1 MQSAN
6 GRLFLSP
13 SDLNDYVECPHLTTL
28 ALEVAHG
35 VRGRPHLP
43 SDHGDLLRRK
53 GEAHEAAYLA
63 KLQAK
68 GCQVVNVRG
77 ADPWDFDSAA
87 QKTIDAMR
95 AGAEII
101 YQATFV
107 VGDWRG
113 RADFLERVEQPTALG
128 SWGYEALDAKLARA
142 EKPTYVLQLC
152 FYTEAI
158 AAIQKVA
165 PGAMYVLLG
174 IGERRTLRPD
184 DFAAYYRRVRAGF
197 LAALA
202 RAAPTEPYRVEHC
215 ALCEFR
221 QVCEERWAREDHLV
235 LVAGIRREQVT
246 RLRSAS
252 IVTLAQLAQAPSRT
266 SVMQVAAHTFE
277 MLHDQAG
284 LQLHRRTTGDLR
296 WHPLAVE
303 AARGFERLPRPSPG
317 DVVFD
322 IEGDP
327 FWEPARG
334 LHFLFGLLTSDGGGW
349 RYATIWAH
357 DRDGERRAFEALID
371 LFHEQ
376 LARHPDMHVYHYGAY
391 EPTALKQLMGVYATR
406 EDAVDALLR
415 REVFVDLHGVVRQG
429 LRAGVPGYSLKDVEA
444 LPAFQRQAQVKSG
457 TRAVLAYEQWM
468 DTRAGALLAEIAAYN
483 EEDCRATLALRDWL
497 VEHRPTDASW
507 ALLPDARPVDDAR
520 QKLDV
525 QREAL
530 RQALLAGADAGS
542 PHWLVA
548 ELLEYHRREAR
559 PAWWWF
565 FARCGM
571 SLDELVDDAEA
582 IGRLEPVGAA
592 VRAKKSLEQRF
603 RFPAQQ
609 HKLAAGDAA
618 VDPAT
623 GKGAGTIEE
632 LDEAAGELVLRRGP
646 GVASVSLPAA
656 LIPTGPYD
664 TRQQRAALAR
674 LGAAVLAGQDRY
686 RGLLDVVG
694 RARPRLTGG
703 FSGPIQTMDLAEQR
717 ERAAALDD
725 SYLFIQGPPGTGKTW
740 TGARIVVDLIRRG
753 RRVGVAATSH
763 KAIHNLLDE
772 IERAA
777 AAEGVEFR
785 GLKKASDG
793 AETEYQSD
801 SIASIEDI
809 RKLVAAV
816 PGVQLL
822 AGTAWLFAHQ
832 DLDGAVDTLVIDEA
846 GQVALADALAMGTAA
861 RNVILLGDPS
871 QLAQVSQGTH
881 PQGTGASVLE
891 HLLGEHPTVPPD
903 MGIFLDRTRRMHPDV
918 CCFVSEIVYESRLE
932 GLPHV
937 AGQGTAFGTGLRYLP
952 VEHAGN
958 VASAPEEAERVA
970 REIAAMQG
978 AWWTNARGETR
989 PLGQRDF
996 MVVAPYNAQVRCLRR
1011 ALQAAGL
1018 ADVPVG
1024 TVDKFQGREAAVVF
1038 YSMATSSA
1046 EDVPRSLEFLFSR
1059 NRLNVAVSRAMC
1071 LAYVVASPRLLESR
1085 ARTIDQ
1091 MRLINA
1097 LCRFVELA
1105 DAQAGR
1111 SSRP

>member
-1 MQSAN
+1 
-6 GRLFLSP
+6 
-13 SDLNDYVECPHLTTL
+13 
-28 ALEVAHG
+28 
-35 VRGRPHLP
+35 
-43 SDHGDLLRRK
+43 
-53 GEAHEAAYLA
+53 
-63 KLQAK
+63 
-68 GCQVVNVRG
+68 
-77 ADPWDFDSAA
+77 
-87 QKTIDAMR
+87 MR
-95 AGAEII
+95 AGAATI

-113 RADFLERVEQPTALG
+113 RADFLERVAQPTALG
-128 SWGYEALDAKLARA
+128 GWGYEALDAKLARV

-152 FYTEAI
+152 FYTDAI
-158 AAIQKVA
+158 AALRGVTPA
-165 PGAMYVLLG
+165 AMHVLLG
-174 IGERRTLRPD
+174 IGERRSLRHA

-197 LAALA
+197 LAALD
-202 RAAPTEPYRVEHC
+202 RAVPTEPYRVEHC

-221 QVCEERWAREDHLV
+221 QVCEERWAREDHLL

-246 RLRSAS
+246 RLRSAG
-252 IVTLAQLAQAPSRT
+252 IGTLAQLAQAPAGT
-266 SVMQVAAHTFE
+266 AVAHVAAPTLE
-277 MLHDQAG
+277 TLHDQAG
-284 LQLHRRTTGDLR
+284 LQLQRRTTGELA
-296 WHPLAVE
+296 WHPLPVE
-303 AARGFERLPRPSPG
+303 AERGFERLPPPSPG

-334 LHFLFGLLTSDGGGW
+334 LHFLFGLLSRDGDAWG
-349 RYATIWAH
+349 YAALWAH
-357 DRDGERRAFEALID
+357 DREGERRVFETLVD
-371 LFHEQ
+371 LVHAR

-391 EPTALKQLMGVYATR
+391 EPTALKQLMGVYASR
-406 EDAVDALLR
+406 EDAVDELLR

-429 LRAGVPGYSLKDVEA
+429 LRAGVPGYSLKEVEA
-444 LPAFQRQAQVKSG
+444 LPAFERAARVTSG

-468 DTRAGALLAEIAAYN
+468 TTRAEARLAEIAAYN
-483 EEDCRATLALRDWL
+483 EEEDCRATLALRDWL
-497 VEHRPTDASW
+497 VDHRPADAAW
-507 ALLPDARPVDDAR
+507 ARPPGARAVDDDR
-520 QKLDV
+520 QKLDA

-530 RQALLAGADAGS
+530 RQALLAGAVAGS
-542 PHWLVA
+542 PRWLVA

-565 FARCGM
+565 FARSEM
-571 SLDELVDDAEA
+571 SRDELVEDAEA
-582 IGRLEPVGAA
+582 IGRLEPVGPP
-592 VRAKKSLEQRF
+592 RPTKRSLDQRF

-609 HKLAAGDAA
+609 HKLAPGDAP

-623 GKGAGTIEE
+623 GKGAGTIVE

-646 GVASVSLPAA
+646 GLASVPLPEA
-656 LIPTGPYD
+656 LIPGGPYD
-664 TRQQRAALAR
+664 TREQRAALAR
-674 LGAAVLAGQDRY
+674 LGGAVLAGDGRY
-686 RGLLDVVG
+686 RAARDIAA
-694 RARPRLTGG
+694 RARPRLTADPG
-703 FSGPIQTMDLAEQR
+703 GPIQTTDLAAQR
-717 ERAAALDD
+717 ARAAALDD

-753 RRVGVAATSH
+753 QRVGVAATSH

-777 AAEGVEFR
+777 EQEGVEFR
-785 GLKKASDG
+785 GLKKSSES
-793 AETEYQSD
+793 AETEYPSD
-801 SIASIEDI
+801 SIANIGDI
-809 RKLVAAV
+809 RKLVAAM
-816 PGVQLL
+816 PRVQLL
-822 AGTAWLFAHQ
+822 AGTAWLFAHR

-881 PQGTGASVLE
+881 PAGTGASVLE

-918 CCFVSEIVYESRLE
+918 CRFVSEIVYEGRLE

-937 AGQGTAFGTGLRYLP
+937 AGQGTAFGTGLRFLP
-952 VEHAGN
+952 VEHVGN
-958 VASAPEEAERVA
+958 VVASPEEAVLVVRQ
-970 REIAAMQG
+970 IGAMLG
-978 AWWTNARGETR
+978 ASWTSARGETR
-989 PLGQRDF
+989 SLGPRDV

-1018 ADVPVG
+1018 DDVPVG
-1024 TVDKFQGREAAVVF
+1024 TVDKFQGREAAIVF

-1085 ARTIDQ
+1085 ARTIEQ

-1105 DAQAGR
+1105 EGQRAATGL
-1111 SSRP
+1111 